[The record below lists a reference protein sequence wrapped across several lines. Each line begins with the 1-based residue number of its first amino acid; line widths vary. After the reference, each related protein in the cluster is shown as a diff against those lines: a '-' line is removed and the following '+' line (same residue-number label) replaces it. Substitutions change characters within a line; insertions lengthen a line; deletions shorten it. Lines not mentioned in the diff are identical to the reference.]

1 MPCHDRYGLP
11 LSTSSKSAAAAYR
24 EGIDLMLSA
33 WPGAAEAFETAIA
46 ADPGFALAQAARA
59 RVHSLYAEGEAARAK
74 AATARELVTRNGT
87 AREKSHVNALAHAVE
102 GQPSKSLTCALI
114 HLENWPRDAFILSL
128 LLGAYGLLAFSG
140 RADHNQARVDLC
152 EGHAHHYGDDWWFL
166 TYLGWAHT
174 ENGNVSIGRPITE
187 RAINRRR
194 ENGNAA
200 HALSHAMFEDGSIA
214 DAEVFIADWLPI
226 YDRGGLLHGHISW
239 HQALLALEQGDAARA
254 LAIYADRVQP
264 KVTTAAPLFAVVD
277 GASLLWRL
285 GVYGYTV
292 PKEIWDDAAAYA
304 ERSFPKAGIPFADV
318 HMALVAAATGNRA
331 GLEQRIGDLERRL
344 EEGKLPQGFAIPAI
358 CRGARAFADADYA
371 GCVRI
376 LEPVA
381 EEVVRIGGSHAQR
394 EVIEDTLLVA
404 LMKSDEPGKARAL
417 LDRRLHRR
425 PSPRDMR
432 WRTNVSA

>member
-11 LSTSSKSAAAAYR
+11 FSTSSQSAAAAYR
-24 EGIDLMLSA
+24 EGIDLILSA

-46 ADPGFALAQAARA
+46 ADPGFALAHAARA
-59 RVHSLYAEGEAARAK
+59 RVHSFYSEGEAAKAK
-74 AATARELVTRNGT
+74 AATARELVSNGS
-87 AREKSHVNALAHAVE
+87 AREQSHVNALAHAVE
-102 GQPSKSLTCALI
+102 GQPSKALTCALI

-140 RADHNQARVDLC
+140 RADHNEARVDLC
-152 EGHAHHYGDDWWFL
+152 ERHAHHYGDDWWFL

-174 ENGNVSIGRPITE
+174 ENGNVGIGRLITQ
-187 RAINRRR
+187 RAINKRR

-200 HALSHAMFEDGSIA
+200 HALSHAMFEDGSIS
-214 DAEVFIADWLPI
+214 DAEAFMADWLPI
-226 YDRGGLLHGHISW
+226 YDRGGLLHGHMSW
-239 HQALLALEQGDAARA
+239 HEALLALEQGDAARA
-254 LAIYADRVQP
+254 LAIYADRIQP

-285 GVYGYTV
+285 WMCGYTV
-292 PKEIWDDAAAYA
+292 SKDVWDDAAVYA
-304 ERSFPKAGIPFADV
+304 ERNFPKSGTPFVDV
-318 HMALVAAATGNRA
+318 HIALLAAATGNRA

-344 EEGKLPQGFAIPAI
+344 EEGKLPQGFGVPAI
-358 CRGARAFADADYA
+358 CRGAQAFADADFA

-381 EEVVRIGGSHAQR
+381 DETVRIGGSHAQR
-394 EVIEDTLLVA
+394 EVIEDTLLLA

-432 WRTNVSA
+432 WQTNVSA